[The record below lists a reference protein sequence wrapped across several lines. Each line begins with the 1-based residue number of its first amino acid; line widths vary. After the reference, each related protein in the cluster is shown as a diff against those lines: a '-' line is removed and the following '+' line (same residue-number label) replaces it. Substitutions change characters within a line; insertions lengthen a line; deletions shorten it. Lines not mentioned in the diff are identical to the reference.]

1 MNKKIVALAVLAT
14 CATGVTSAQAQS
26 NITIYGSV
34 DQYLGYIKS
43 NSGNKIIGLNDGSL
57 LRSRIGFRGV
67 ETLGNGY
74 EAKFWLENGFNADTG
89 TGAESS
95 ANRLFDR
102 QAWVGLNTP
111 YGEFRIGRQNTE
123 ILAIG
128 AAIDYT
134 ERTTFGSIVNNFGVP
149 SRYDNDISYRTPRIG
164 GLQGVVHYAL
174 TELAGQSVGSQAV
187 YQFSLDYT
195 NGPYRAGY
203 AGLGANPAPSATVT
217 NKVQYHNLYAN
228 YDYGQGKVYA
238 TYVRSNNVTASANGL
253 NAAAILSNIGTPS
266 TYAGTDPNARRF
278 YNIYQL
284 SADYRVS
291 PQLRVGALYGVIKDQ
306 SGGNAGAKGG
316 NVGAFYDLSKRT
328 TLYSFLSYM
337 QNEANAGF
345 RFSGSAGPS
354 ANLAGADVNGRNLT
368 GFQAGILH
376 RF

>member
-74 EAKFWLENGFNADTG
+74 EAKFWLENGFAADSG
-89 TGAESS
+89 TFADS
-95 ANRLFDR
+95 ARLFDR

-123 ILAIG
+123 IQAIG

-134 ERTTFGSIVNNFGVP
+134 ERTTFGSVINNFGVP

-164 GLQGVVHYAL
+164 GLQGAIHYAL
-174 TELAGQSVGSQAV
+174 TETAGQSVGSQAV
-187 YQFSLDYT
+187 YQLALDYT

-203 AGLGANPAPSATVT
+203 AGLAANPAPAGTVT
-217 NKVQYHNLYAN
+217 NKIQYHNLYGT

-238 TYVRSNNVTASANGL
+238 TYARSNNVTASSNGL
-253 NAAAILSNIGTPS
+253 TAAAILSNISTPNN
-266 TYAGTDPNARRF
+266 YFAGTDPNARRF
-278 YNIYQL
+278 FNIYQV
-284 SADYRVS
+284 SADYRVNA
-291 PQLRVGALYGVIKDQ
+291 QLRVGALYGVIKDQ

-328 TLYSFLSYM
+328 TLYGFVNYLK
-337 QNEANAGF
+337 NDENAGF
-345 RFSGSAGPS
+345 RFGGSAGPS

-368 GFQAGILH
+368 GVQAGVLH